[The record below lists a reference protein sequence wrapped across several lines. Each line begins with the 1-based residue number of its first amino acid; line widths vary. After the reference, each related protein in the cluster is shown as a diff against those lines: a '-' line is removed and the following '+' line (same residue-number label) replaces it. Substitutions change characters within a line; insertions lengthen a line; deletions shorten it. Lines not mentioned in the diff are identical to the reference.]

1 MVTVPRPNPAPLSG
15 GPGFRWLAG
24 WLLLCLAFATLHS
37 AMAGSFEVR
46 AEPDS
51 VAVGETVTLQLIFT
65 DCGNVTPPQLPTLP
79 NCSSQ
84 FAGTSKQYSISNG
97 SASTSLTH
105 QYVLR
110 PTVEGVINIPALN
123 VEVNGQRLT
132 SNPVTVRVGK
142 GLSLSD
148 IGFVKVVLP
157 KPTVYLGETFPLEV
171 KFYFRQSPQEVAPV
185 PTLKIDGFTINKQGQ
200 RQNGVERV
208 GAADY
213 SFVTWRMSVT
223 PVKLGDLTVGPAEVE
238 TIFLFQARNRR
249 RGPFDDPFF
258 NSVFGGGAERR
269 RLTFTSET
277 NQIHVLPPPTIG
289 RPNGFAGAVGR
300 YSLEMS
306 AAPTNVTAG
315 DPITV
320 RLKVQGRGNF
330 NALQLPEFPAGLG
343 FQAYPGTNSFE
354 PNDELGLEGVKTFEV
369 VLVPDSAEV
378 KELRWP
384 AFSFWDPDDKRYDTV
399 EPRAIPLNVR
409 AGQTLQAQPGG
420 NLANAASG
428 SPAPRPVANE
438 FRPPETRLGTLVR
451 LRSPM
456 VAQPW
461 FLGLLFA
468 PGAAYLALGAVL
480 RFRARPRDLTQTIR
494 HQREMAQ
501 NAALRS
507 LAEHAQAADAPAFF
521 QALNTALQ
529 ERLALT
535 LGGTAGS
542 FTPEVVETRLLR
554 LGLPAE
560 AVPCLHRLFAALDQ
574 ARYSPIA
581 STAALESLRTDAEAV
596 DAALRKLE
604 GVR

>member
-1 MVTVPRPNPAPLSG
+1 MVTVPRTSTATASRPA
-15 GPGFRWLAG
+15 GFRRLLV
-24 WLLLCLAFATLHS
+24 WLLLCLACGGVHA
-37 AMAGSFEVR
+37 ARAASFEVR

-51 VAVGETVTLQLIFT
+51 AAVGDAVTLQLIFT
-65 DCGNVTPPQLPTLP
+65 DCGKVTPPQLPTLP
-79 NCSSQ
+79 NCSIQYAGASQ
-84 FAGTSKQYSISNG
+84 QYSIING
-97 SASTSLTH
+97 TSSSSIIH
-105 QYVLR
+105 QYVLQ
-110 PTVEGVINIPALN
+110 PKVAGVIEIPALE
-123 VEVNGQRLT
+123 VEVSGQKLR

-142 GLSLSD
+142 GLDLSD

-157 KPTVYLGETFPLEV
+157 KPNVYLGETFPLEV

-185 PTLKIDGFTINKQGQ
+185 PTLKLDGFIINKQGQ

-208 GAADY
+208 GAYDY
-213 SFVTWRMSVT
+213 SYVTWRMSVT
-223 PVKLGDLTVGPAEVE
+223 PVKLGDLAVGPADVE
-238 TIFLFQARNRR
+238 TIFLFQARNQR

-258 NSVFGGGAERR
+258 NSVFGGRGERR
-269 RLTFTSET
+269 RLTFSSET
-277 NQIHVLPPPTIG
+277 NQVHVLAPPTAG
-289 RPNGFAGAVGR
+289 RPNGFAGSVGR

-306 AAPTNVTAG
+306 AAPTNVAAG

-330 NALQLPEFPAGLG
+330 NALQLPEFPAGIG

-354 PNDELGLEGVKTFEV
+354 PTDELGLEGVKTFEM

-384 AFSFWDPDDKRYDTV
+384 AFSFWDPDGKRYDTV

-409 AGQTLQAQPGG
+409 PGQTLQAQPGG
-420 NLANAASG
+420 NLPSAAAAA
-428 SPAPRPVANE
+428 PAPRPVANE
-438 FRPPETRLGTLVR
+438 FRPPETRLGPLVR
-451 LRSPM
+451 LRSPV

-461 FLGLLFA
+461 FLGLMFA
-468 PGAAYLALGAVL
+468 PAAAYLALGGLL

-494 HQREMAQ
+494 RQREDAL
-501 NAALRS
+501 NTSLRS
-507 LAEHAQAADAPAFF
+507 LAQHARAADTPPFF
-521 QALNTALQ
+521 QALNSALQ

-542 FTPEVVETRLLR
+542 FTPEVVETRLAR

-560 AVPCLHRLFAALDQ
+560 EAARLHRLFAALDQ

-581 STAALESLRTDAEAV
+581 TTATLESLRTDAAAV

-604 GVR
+604 GSR